1 MKRLSVFRSL
11 SAVSRVKLRGEK
23 ALIHPAMAK
32 AVRKIVERNRVSIDD
47 LNENELARNPN
58 KKRMSFSSIVRIPV
72 VVRFVAAY
80 MSLAY

>member
-1 MKRLSVFRSL
+1 M
-11 SAVSRVKLRGEK
+11 KLRGEK

-32 AVRKIVERNRVSIDD
+32 AARKIVKRNRVSIDA
-47 LNENELARNPN
+47 LNPN